1 MKIKFLGATGT
12 VTGSKY
18 LISTEKAKVLVDCG
32 LFQGYKNL
40 RERNWQTFPFD
51 IESID
56 AVVLTHAHLDHSGM
70 IPLLYKQGYRGPVY
84 CSETTF
90 ELCKLLL
97 PDSGHIQE
105 EDAKF
110 RNKHKSTKH
119 HPALPLYDLE
129 TAVESLKLFAA
140 VDFEKTINIG
150 DLQVKLSPVGHIL
163 GAASVK
169 VSHHQKS
176 IIVSGDVGRPNELV
190 MPAPKPLD
198 ACDCLLI
205 ESTYGDRLHEQGDA
219 EEILTNIINKTI
231 KAGGSILIPSFA
243 VGRAQTIMFILSE
256 LIKSKKI
263 PKLPIF
269 LDSPMAINASNIYS
283 KFNGLHRLSAQQC
296 KEMGE
301 VVEYSREVE
310 ASKALTDL
318 TFPHI
323 IISASGM
330 ATGGRVLHH
339 LKRLLPDYRNTVIM
353 VGYQA
358 GGTRGR
364 KLLNGCTSVR
374 IFGQEVDVKASIKE
388 IDTFSAHADYN
399 EMIQWLKQSKDL
411 KPKQI
416 FIVHGE
422 PEAADEFRLHL
433 KDQLGWTATV
443 PDYLS
448 EYEV

>member
-18 LISTEKAKVLVDCG
+18 LISTDQSKILVDCG

-40 RERNWQTFPFD
+40 RVRNWQSFPFD

-70 IPLLYKQGYRGPVY
+70 IPLLYKNGYQGPVY
-84 CSETTF
+84 CSEATF

-110 RNKHKSTKH
+110 HNKHKSSKH

-129 TAVESLKLFAA
+129 TAVESLKLFTTVA
-140 VDFEKTINIG
+140 FERPIDIG
-150 DLQVKLSPVGHIL
+150 DLQVRFRSVGHIL

-169 VSHHQKS
+169 VTSHHKS
-176 IIVSGDVGRPNELV
+176 IIISGDVGRPNELV
-190 MPAPKPLD
+190 MPAPQPLD

-205 ESTYGDRLHEQGDA
+205 ESTYGDRLHEQDNSNDRLA
-219 EEILTNIINKTI
+219 NIINKTI

-256 LIKSKKI
+256 LIKSNRI

-269 LDSPMAINASNIYS
+269 LDSPMAINASDIYC
-283 KFNGLHRLSAQQC
+283 KFNDLHRLNAKQC
-296 KEMGE
+296 NDMGE
-301 VVEYSREVE
+301 LVEYTRDVE
-310 ASKALTDL
+310 ASKALADL
-318 TFPHI
+318 TYPHI

-339 LKRLLPDYRNTVIM
+339 LKRFLPDYKNTIIM

-364 KLLNGCTSVR
+364 KLLNGSSSLR
-374 IFGQEVDVKASIKE
+374 IFGQDVDVKANIEE
-388 IDTFSAHADYN
+388 IDTLSAHADYN
-399 EMIQWLKQSKDL
+399 EIIQWLKQAKNLS
-411 KPKQI
+411 PKQV
-416 FIVHGE
+416 FVVHGE

-433 KDQLGWTATV
+433 KDQLNWTATV
-443 PDYLS
+443 PDYMS
-448 EYEV
+448 EHEV